1 MKDENDKLDSL
12 LNVNTH
18 QLLENFDWNQLQS
31 KISQHLN
38 ASAAQRPLS
47 PVLFKVAALLLVAA
61 SALFLTFTIPTDHK
75 NNVTLLDE
83 NNAKV
88 TLIEKNPKASVLLN
102 RTPDRQPSQ
111 VQIHPSSKNA
121 LATVNF
127 SDPQKHLAKC
137 TVEIIDQNGKTKKD
151 SDTPKTAWI
160 IITFSESPEHTNETD
175 NDETELIYL
184 L

>member
-1 MKDENDKLDSL
+1 MKDPNDKLDSL
-12 LNVNTH
+12 LNSNTH
-18 QLLENFDWNQLQS
+18 QLLENFDWNRLQS

-47 PVLFKVAALLLVAA
+47 PVLFKVAALLLVAS
-61 SALFLTFTIPTDHK
+61 SALFLTFKIRTDHK
-75 NNVTLLDE
+75 NRITLLNE

-88 TLIEKNPKASVLLN
+88 SLIEKTPKASVILN
-102 RTPDRQPSQ
+102 LTPDRQPSL
-111 VQIHPSSKNA
+111 VQIQPARKNA
-121 LATVNF
+121 KAIVNL

-137 TVEIIDQNGKTKKD
+137 TVEIIDQNGNTKKD

-160 IITFSESPEHTNETD
+160 IITFSEPPEGTNETD